1 MPTSRRKL
9 DKHEPSDF
17 RIRFRVIGVVV
28 LAAFFIL
35 LARLWYLQILNG
47 SDLRQRSENNR
58 IRVREIKPLRGL
70 IIDAY
75 QNILVDNHPS
85 FDISIIPEEAKDI
98 RAVVETL
105 TGLYEAKALSF
116 SGNLSSL
123 RVQKPFVPLRLE
135 TNVSW
140 DKVAVVETNLGVLP
154 GIMVDVVPVR
164 EYVMGAMMAHV
175 LGYVGEIAAS
185 ELSMPSYKDYRAD
198 DIVGKY
204 GVEKRL
210 DKYLKGARGGEQ
222 IEVNVTGRK
231 LKVLSEVA
239 SMTGANVIVTLDSK
253 LQKACWDAFNK
264 KAGSV
269 IVMNPKD
276 GSILAM
282 VSKPSFDPN
291 LFNRGIATG
300 EWGNLLN
307 NPLSPLQNRSIGG
320 QYPPGSTFKPI
331 VAAAA
336 LEEGL
341 VHKGTS
347 VYCNGQY
354 QLGNH
359 TYRCWKKHGHGEV
372 DLYKAIVQS
381 CDVFFYSLGA
391 KIGVDT
397 LSDYARK
404 FGFGERTGIE
414 LTGER
419 PGLVPS
425 TQWKRARFNE
435 PWQKG
440 ETIVLSI
447 GQGFILVTPL
457 QLIRA
462 YCAIAN
468 GGTLYRPRIIE
479 RVESSGGDRVNEY
492 PPVVEGRLPLSAD
505 TIKLMKKALWGAV
518 NEPRGTGRALMRDER
533 DVCGKTGTAQVIGL
547 PEEGDDADEEKV
559 PYKLR
564 DHALFVCFAPKEQ
577 PEIAIM
583 VIVEHGGHGGSA
595 AAPIARK
602 VLDRYFELKKERS

>member
-1 MPTSRRKL
+1 MSASRRKL

-17 RIRFRVIGVVV
+17 RVRFRVIGAVV
-28 LAAFFIL
+28 LAAFLIL
-35 LARLWYLQILNG
+35 AARLWYLQIFNG
-47 SDLRQRSENNR
+47 NDLRQRSENNR

-70 IIDAY
+70 ITDRY
-75 QNILVDNHPS
+75 HNILVDNQPS
-85 FDISIIPEEAKDI
+85 FDISIIPEEAKNTN
-98 RAVVETL
+98 AVVETL
-105 TGLYEAKALSF
+105 RGLYKEKDLSF
-116 SGNLSSL
+116 SRDLSSL
-123 RVQKPFVPLRLE
+123 HVQKPFVPLRLE

-140 DKVAVVETNLGVLP
+140 DKVAVVETNLAFLP
-154 GIMVDVVPVR
+154 GIMIDVVPVR
-164 EYVMGAMMAHV
+164 EYIMGAMTAHV
-175 LGYVGEIAAS
+175 LGYVGEIGIS
-185 ELSMPSYKDYRAD
+185 ELSMPPFKDYRAD

-204 GVEKRL
+204 GVEKHL
-210 DKYLKGARGGEQ
+210 DRYLKGAHGGKQ

-239 SMTGANVIVTLDSK
+239 SVPGFNVIVTLDSEI
-253 LQKACWDAFNK
+253 QKACWDAFDK
-264 KAGSV
+264 KAGSM
-269 IVMNPKD
+269 IVMNPND

-291 LFNRGIATG
+291 LFNRGIASK
-300 EWGNLLN
+300 EWENLLN
-307 NPLSPLQNRSIGG
+307 NPLSPLQNRSIAG
-320 QYPPGSTFKPI
+320 QYPPGSTFKLI

-341 VHKGTS
+341 IQKGTS
-347 VYCNGQY
+347 VYCNGLY

-359 TYRCWKKHGHGEV
+359 TYRCWKRHGHGAV
-372 DLYKAIVQS
+372 DLYQAMVQS
-381 CDVFFYSLGA
+381 CDVFFYTLGA
-391 KIGVDT
+391 KIGIDT
-397 LSDYARK
+397 LSNYARK

-425 TQWKRARFNE
+425 KQWKRARFNE

-457 QLIRA
+457 QLVRA

-468 GGTLYRPRIIE
+468 GGTLYRPRIIHRIE
-479 RVESSGGDRVNEY
+479 SPGGESIKEYAPVE
-492 PPVVEGRLPLSAD
+492 EGRLPLSAD

-577 PEIAIM
+577 PEIAII